1 MTAVEKNILQL
12 GGCVIGGLLL
22 CGVVS
27 GVVTAKNQSDSR
39 AYFQQQQQ
47 TDAER
52 EQRIQRATDLLN
64 EGKEA
69 TQRAFPELTNP

>member
-1 MTAVEKNILQL
+1 MTEIEKNILQL
-12 GGCVIGGLLL
+12 GGCVLGGLLL

-47 TDAER
+47 ADAER
-52 EQRIQRATDLLN
+52 EQRIQQTTELLN

-69 TQRAFPELTNP
+69 TRRAFPELTNP